1 MVLLNQVKRRHVTQL
16 GVLRRLEVVKDRPA
30 GDDGERLLLYAEALE
45 RAGIEVPLEPLPAV
59 VDGEDPVLKG
69 VVVPLLSH
77 GCRHGC
83 LPTPLQE
90 DLLGSKGDDH
100 LRHILL
106 YTLSGAK
113 LARGEIKECG
123 TGAPALRHQGTEEVI
138 GPGIQHRILHRQSR
152 RHQLRHIPLY
162 QGLGE
167 LGILDLVTDGDS
179 LPLRYQL
186 RQVDIECMVGETG
199 EGDLR
204 GTTIGPLG
212 QCDPQ

>member
-1 MVLLNQVKRRHVTQL
+1 M
-16 GVLRRLEVVKDRPA
+16 
-30 GDDGERLLLYAEALE
+30 
-45 RAGIEVPLEPLPAV
+45 
-59 VDGEDPVLKG
+59 
-69 VVVPLLSH
+69 PLLSH
-77 GCRHGC
+77 GGRHGC

-90 DLLGSKGDDH
+90 DLLGTKGDDH

-106 YTLSGAK
+106 DTLSGAK

-152 RHQLRHIPLY
+152 GHQLRHIPLY

-179 LPLRYQL
+179 LPLRHQL
-186 RQVDIECMVGETG
+186 RQVDIECMVRETG
-199 EGDLR
+199 ERDLR
-204 GTTIGPLG
+204 GAAVGSLG
-212 QCDPQ
+212 QRDPQ